1 MTTSAIPRACLGVLL
16 AGVLAVSA
24 CSDGAGSGAAS
35 STAGASTS
43 ASASSGEST
52 PEEGSPT
59 DGTPAPYL
67 PVPDG
72 IVLTDQGS
80 ELGLG
85 EPAVVAWRPRQG
97 EVGVLKLTVRSLEHA
112 DIKALK
118 DWQLDAAGRA
128 SSLYYV
134 TVSVKNL
141 GDGDLGGRRIPLY
154 LLAGLNTLVES
165 NAFRSHF
172 EPCPSPALPK
182 SFGPGDQTKACLV
195 YLVPRHGQLHAA
207 SFRPTEDFNPI
218 TWVGKVTE
226 WKPPKPRKK
235 TASGG

>member
-1 MTTSAIPRACLGVLL
+1 MTTSGTSRACLGMLL
-16 AGVLAVSA
+16 AGVLAISA
-24 CSDGAGSGAAS
+24 CSDDGGSGAAS
-35 STAGASTS
+35 STAGST
-43 ASASSGEST
+43 ASSGGAGSAG
-52 PEEGSPT
+52 GSPT
-59 DGTPAPYL
+59 DGIPPPYL
-67 PVPDG
+67 PVPEG

-97 EVGVLKLTVRSLEHA
+97 QVGVLKLTVRTLEHA

-134 TVSVKNL
+134 TVSVKNV
-141 GDGDLGGRRIPLY
+141 GEGNLGGRRIPLY
-154 LLAGLNTLVES
+154 LLAGRNTLVES
-165 NAFRSHF
+165 NAFRSRF
-172 EPCPSPALPK
+172 VPCPSPALPK
-182 SFGPGDQTKACLV
+182 SFRPGAQTKACLV
-195 YLVPRHGQLHAA
+195 YLVPRHGLLHAA

-226 WKPPKPRKK
+226 WKPPKPKK
-235 TASGG
+235 KDKQG